1 MDEDLK
7 AYLQGMEERTVALVQ
22 GLEGRTVALVQG
34 MEERT
39 VALIAG
45 EIGLLHTQIQQSEA
59 RLGARLDSIDSR
71 LKLQAGLIQSGAR
84 AMARFSEFAESS
96 EERWVALVGRVEAL
110 ERKIEGGAGK
120 G

>member
-7 AYLQGMEERTVALVQ
+7 AYLQGMEDRTA
-22 GLEGRTVALVQG
+22 
-34 MEERT
+34 
-39 VALIAG
+39 ALIAAEVG
-45 EIGLLHTQIQQSEA
+45 NLHTEMQQGFA
-59 RLGARLDSIDSR
+59 HVDTRLDSIDSR

-84 AMARFSEFAESS
+84 AMARFSEFAENS

-110 ERKIEGGAGK
+110 ERKIEGGPGK